1 MPRVFR
7 PSLTKRGL
15 SYSRR
20 AKKVTERVW
29 VNLFTHTYVGLLGHT
44 LTKYSNYVT
53 GTYFIKSVRVII
65 ALLLTVSVF

>member
-7 PSLTKRGL
+7 PFLTKRGL
-15 SYSRR
+15 RYSGA
-20 AKKVTERVW
+20 AKKVTEGVW

-53 GTYFIKSVRVII
+53 GTYFIKSVRVVM